1 MDKYK
6 EYHIGDSIK
15 SNRLL
20 AGLTQAQL
28 AKSIGVTHAAI
39 SYWENGV
46 NIPNIADCLRMAD
59 VLDITLDELV
69 GRYR

>member
-1 MDKYK
+1 MDNK

-15 SNRLL
+15 ANRLL
-20 AGLTQAQL
+20 AGLTQTQL
-28 AKSIGVTHAAI
+28 AKLIGVTHAAI

-46 NIPNIADCLRMAD
+46 NIPNIADCLKMAD
-59 VLDITLDELV
+59 VLDIGLDELV